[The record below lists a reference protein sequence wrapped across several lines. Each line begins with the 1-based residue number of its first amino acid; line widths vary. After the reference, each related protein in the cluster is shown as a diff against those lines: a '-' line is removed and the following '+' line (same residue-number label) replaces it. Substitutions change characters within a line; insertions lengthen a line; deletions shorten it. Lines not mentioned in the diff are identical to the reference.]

1 MTIRI
6 SETIHKWMGWCPAK
20 PAMVQQDRMQGLR
33 TRPGHAPEPP
43 ETEPEKQIIDY
54 GIIGTSPLRLL
65 IFCSGI
71 AVIVS
76 SIILVSLVFPF
87 IDTLMLLAILT
98 CSGFILI
105 YNEKMQ
111 KTLEFR
117 RDSIIIQRAIF
128 KPVVIPKDEIATVE
142 IRDNRQPVPHWF
154 MAMIA
159 LIIMPVM
166 MIAGIYDRLAGLI
179 SGGFTTSSFV
189 IYTGYIIV
197 FTLTILSIYHYSR
210 IRYRYPKVFV
220 IETIK
225 KQILVIY
232 GKNSEDLAEIK
243 EKLL

>member
-20 PAMVQQDRMQGLR
+20 SAMAQQDRLQGYG
-33 TRPGHAPEPP
+33 TKPGHAPESP
-43 ETEPEKQIIDY
+43 ETDPEKRIIDY
-54 GIIGTSPLRLL
+54 GLTGTPLHLL

-71 AVIVS
+71 AVIVP
-76 SIILVSLVFPF
+76 SIILVNLVFPF
-87 IDTLMLLAILT
+87 IDTIMFLGILT

-105 YNEKMQ
+105 YNKKMQ

-117 RDSIIIQRAIF
+117 GDSIIIQRAIF
-128 KPVVIPKDEIATVE
+128 KPVVIPKDEIATAE
-142 IRDNRQPVPHWF
+142 IRDNRQPLPHWF
-154 MAMIA
+154 MAVIA

-166 MIAGIYDRLAGLI
+166 MIAGISDRLAGMI
-179 SGGFTTSSFV
+179 SGGITTWSFV
-189 IYTGYIIV
+189 IYAGYIIV
-197 FTLTILSIYHYSR
+197 FTLTILSIYHYSC

-225 KQILVIY
+225 NQILVIY

-243 EKLL
+243 EKFL